1 MGLPKMDYVST
12 LIEHQNCTWCQLP
25 CALRRAGYIKL
36 PCFCFWVFS
45 PCVRDVSSIKIR
57 TFPPSGFLHRIQPK
71 LILLGDAKSTSGPK
85 NRNNLFKNMPITPGR
100 TFGGCIISHQ
110 IPWREGVILLNS
122 DMAKTGCFSRCFCTG
137 RKGRSVARGVQGYPC
152 SGPATRRGHL
162 HLFSESPCLF
172 FLLCLTCMVHI
183 SIQASRCSLP
193 SRHGILAKAAWIKHS
208 KKTWSL
214 FSNSWSLVTK
224 KRHEIYLVWWQRK
237 GTGTIGRSC

>member
-1 MGLPKMDYVST
+1 MDLPKMDYVST

-71 LILLGDAKSTSGPK
+71 LILLGDAKSTLGPK

-100 TFGGCIISHQ
+100 TFGGCIISRQ

-137 RKGRSVARGVQGYPC
+137 RKGRSVARG
-152 SGPATRRGHL
+152 GPGL
-162 HLFSESPCLF
+162 
-172 FLLCLTCMVHI
+172 
-183 SIQASRCSLP
+183 
-193 SRHGILAKAAWIKHS
+193 
-208 KKTWSL
+208 SL
-214 FSNSWSLVTK
+214 FWTCNKVWAPAFVFWVTLSFLSSASYM
-224 KRHEIYLVWWQRK
+224 HGPHLDSGLQM
-237 GTGTIGRSC
+237 